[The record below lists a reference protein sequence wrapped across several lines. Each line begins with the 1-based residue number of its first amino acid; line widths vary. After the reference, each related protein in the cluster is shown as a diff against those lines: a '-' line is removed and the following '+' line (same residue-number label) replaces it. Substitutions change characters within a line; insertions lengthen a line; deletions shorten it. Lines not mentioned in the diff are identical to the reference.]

1 MTFRPKSGGV
11 GSDTPAIP
19 LPFELRGE
27 FVPEAEDVGVCLVRK
42 KEPIPAAPRCQPAM
56 IQLATS
62 KLVLLAMYIYIYVYI
77 LSYIIYI
84 VYIYNYIYPMN
95 IPLES
100 NEYFIFI
107 F

>member
-1 MTFRPKSGGV
+1 MIFRPRSGGV
-11 GSDTPAIP
+11 GRDTPAIP

-62 KLVLLAMYIYIYVYI
+62 TLVLLAIYIYIYIHIYIYICIYIYVYI
-77 LSYIIYI
+77 YII
-84 VYIYNYIYPMN
+84 VHHLYIYI
-95 IPLES
+95 
-100 NEYFIFI
+100 
-107 F
+107 